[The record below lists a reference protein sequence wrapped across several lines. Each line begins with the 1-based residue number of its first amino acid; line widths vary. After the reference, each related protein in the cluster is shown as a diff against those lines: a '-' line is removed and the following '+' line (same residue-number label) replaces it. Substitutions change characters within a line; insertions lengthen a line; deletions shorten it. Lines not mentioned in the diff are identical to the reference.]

1 MDSSGLNPRVRT
13 SKQTSTARLVICRRN
28 RQKGLAP
35 NSVPA
40 IKLRNSNLPSL
51 RGTKSTLQT
60 AYNLM
65 SKQMA
70 STPLNLKLRT
80 AMNPFFTLGLARFQ
94 TKEPEIRGGP
104 TNRAR

>member
-1 MDSSGLNPRVRT
+1 
-13 SKQTSTARLVICRRN
+13 
-28 RQKGLAP
+28 
-35 NSVPA
+35 
-40 IKLRNSNLPSL
+40 
-51 RGTKSTLQT
+51 
-60 AYNLM
+60 M